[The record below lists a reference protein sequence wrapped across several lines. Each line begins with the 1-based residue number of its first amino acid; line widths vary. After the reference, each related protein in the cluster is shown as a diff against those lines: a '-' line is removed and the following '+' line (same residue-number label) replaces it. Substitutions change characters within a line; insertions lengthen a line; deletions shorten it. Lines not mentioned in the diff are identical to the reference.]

1 MILSSRQPTSAG
13 TRTNSHSGFLCGPSK
28 RYCSLLYSVLI
39 LASNPLAGILSD
51 NTTETETEGEQINSD
66 AEILGQMPFMGPA
79 PKHNG

>member
-1 MILSSRQPTSAG
+1 
-13 TRTNSHSGFLCGPSK
+13 
-28 RYCSLLYSVLI
+28 VLI